1 MKIFTVFKV
10 IGSIIMLIWL
20 AYIAVNFAK
29 AQPPLDCMTSDG
41 RIENMTIILDH
52 LAFPPSETP
61 RIVEAIGEDGV
72 CYGST
77 VMQPETNTALAVWGE
92 DEIEAGGIKIGDRLN
107 VSLEYFPDAIIIIT
121 TAARDTT
128 LSQIVDIL
136 VVQVTDL
143 QVRADS
149 LQGIVN
155 SFPDQ
160 AAEVERLT
168 RSLVVSDSLNLGFS
182 NQIANAFEKLKALS
196 SSLER

>member
-1 MKIFTVFKV
+1 MRLFTIFKV
-10 IGSIIMLIWL
+10 IGSILMLIWL
-20 AYIAVNFAK
+20 AYIATHFVQ
-29 AQPPLDCMTSDG
+29 AQPPLECMTPEG
-41 RIENMTIILDH
+41 RIQNMTIILDH

-61 RIVEAIGEDGV
+61 RVVEAIGEDGI

-92 DEIEAGGIKIGDRLN
+92 DDIEAGGIRIGDRLN

-136 VVQVTDL
+136 IVQVTDL
-143 QVRADS
+143 QIRADS

-160 AAEVERLT
+160 TAEVERLT
-168 RSLVVSDSLNLGFS
+168 RSLVVSDSISLGFS
-182 NQIANAFEKLKALS
+182 NQIADAFARLVALS
-196 SSLER
+196 NLFK